1 MIINRHYNRIKKVKP
16 EPKRMTKLEMIT
28 KILYDQKFIREA
40 IQKGISFKELS
51 KKYGYK
57 FATLPRIRSKK
68 S

>member
-1 MIINRHYNRIKKVKP
+1 
-16 EPKRMTKLEMIT
+16 MIT

-51 KKYGYK
+51 EKYGYK
-57 FATLPRIRSKK
+57 FATLPRIRRKK

>member
-1 MIINRHYNRIKKVKP
+1 
-16 EPKRMTKLEMIT
+16 MIT